1 MILLLECGIIQARSG
16 SGQKFAGAS
25 HQNCGCA
32 HCLVRWLSS
41 LSGLIPTICREGVE
55 TETISRSHSPH
66 GECGFQLYPFGL
78 PASLQSHSPHGE
90 CGFQH
95 RNWAYNFMQPPG
107 HSPHGECGFQR
118 LRLEGQ
124 VGRHV
129 VTLRTGSVDFNAA
142 ADGPASMH
150 QRHSPHGECGF
161 QLAGYVAGD

>member
-66 GECGFQLYPFGL
+66 GECGFQL
-78 PASLQSHSPHGE
+78 
-90 CGFQH
+90 
-95 RNWAYNFMQPPG
+95 NN
-107 HSPHGECGFQR
+107 R
-118 LRLEGQ
+118 LRTLGT
-124 VGRHV
+124 VKVTLRTGSV
-129 VTLRTGSVDFNAA
+129 DFNVKKTKTVPVTTVTLRTGSVDFNARFTIL
-142 ADGPASMH
+142 DDTIIASLSARGVWISTH
-150 QRHSPHGECGF
+150 ILEEGNLPGRSLSARG
-161 QLAGYVAGD
+161 VRI

>member
-66 GECGFQLYPFGL
+66 GECGFQLYIIHFTL
-78 PASLQSHSPHGE
+78 LMICSHSPHGE
-90 CGFQH
+90 CGFQQGIVDMLQLGY
-95 RNWAYNFMQPPG
+95 RSLSARGVWISTCNKSLN
-107 HSPHGECGFQR
+107 ETR
-118 LRLEGQ
+118 LW
-124 VGRHV
+124 
-129 VTLRTGSVDFNAA
+129 
-142 ADGPASMH
+142 
-150 QRHSPHGECGF
+150 RHSPHGECGF
-161 QLAGYVAGD
+161 QLASTWTLIVHLSHSPHGE